1 MGGAPH
7 FPFSERSLMSKR
19 MLPKRR
25 LENVGLTLTGACVA
39 LVALI
44 VVTLIVMVAQQG
56 LSAFL
61 VDGLDFGQFVTGTSW
76 VPSDGKFGA
85 LPLIVTSFGVMLLST
100 LLTLPIALGS
110 AIFVVEVR
118 PGFGRKVFQPL
129 VELLV
134 GIPSVVYGLIG
145 LTVVN
150 AAMRAIFGE
159 AAGTGAGILSG
170 AIVLAVMIL
179 PTVTTLSIDALA
191 AVPNQYREGSYA
203 LGCTR
208 WQTVW
213 HVVLKSALPSLMTA
227 VILGMTRA
235 FGETLAV
242 QMVIGGVEKV
252 MPAGLLSPAA
262 TLTTALTSG
271 FANATTG
278 SVQYHALWALGLL
291 LMGMSLLFI
300 LVIHL
305 IGSKG
310 AKDRGSPHRR
320 GRPRRT
326 RRQDSPPGP
335 RCHGY
340 PHRHRGLRAGASR
353 RHRGVHRVPGHWQ
366 GPLAGLP
373 HHAACGRR
381 QPRHLL

>member
-1 MGGAPH
+1 MA
-7 FPFSERSLMSKR
+7 KQ

-25 LENVGLTLTGACVA
+25 LENIGLGLTGACVA
-39 LVALI
+39 AVALV

-56 LSAFL
+56 LSAFFQ
-61 VDGLDFGQFVTGTSW
+61 DGISLGAFLTGTSW
-76 VPSDGKFGA
+76 VPSDDKFGA
-85 LPLIVTSFGVMLLST
+85 LPLIVSSFGVTILST
-100 LLTLPIALGS
+100 VLTLPVAVGS

-150 AAMRAIFGE
+150 AAMRAIFGD

-191 AVPNQYREGSYA
+191 AVPDSYREGSYA

-208 WQTVW
+208 WQTVL
-213 HVVLKSALPSLMTA
+213 HVVLRSALPSLMTA

-242 QMVIGGVEKV
+242 QMVIGGVEKI
-252 MPAGLLSPAA
+252 MPQGLLSPAA

-291 LMGMSLLFI
+291 LMGMSLFFI
-300 LVIHL
+300 LIIHV

-310 AKDRGSPHRR
+310 SKAN
-320 GRPRRT
+320 
-326 RRQDSPPGP
+326 
-335 RCHGY
+335 
-340 PHRHRGLRAGASR
+340 A
-353 RHRGVHRVPGHWQ
+353 
-366 GPLAGLP
+366 
-373 HHAACGRR
+373 
-381 QPRHLL
+381 

>member
-1 MGGAPH
+1 MA
-7 FPFSERSLMSKR
+7 KQ

-25 LENVGLTLTGACVA
+25 LENIGLGLTGACVA
-39 LVALI
+39 AVALV

-56 LSAFL
+56 LAAFFQDGIRLGAFL
-61 VDGLDFGQFVTGTSW
+61 TGTSW
-76 VPSDGKFGA
+76 VPSDDKFGA
-85 LPLIVTSFGVMLLST
+85 LPLIVSSFGVTILST
-100 LLTLPIALGS
+100 VFTLPVAVGS

-150 AAMRAIFGE
+150 AAMRAVFGE

-191 AVPNQYREGSYA
+191 AVPDSYREGSYA

-208 WQTVW
+208 WQTVL
-213 HVVLKSALPSLMTA
+213 HVVLRSALPSLMTA

-242 QMVIGGVEKV
+242 QMVIGGVEKI
-252 MPAGLLSPAA
+252 MPQGLLSPAA

-291 LMGMSLLFI
+291 LMGMSLFFI
-300 LVIHL
+300 LIIHV

-310 AKDRGSPHRR
+310 AK
-320 GRPRRT
+320 
-326 RRQDSPPGP
+326 
-335 RCHGY
+335 
-340 PHRHRGLRAGASR
+340 ANA
-353 RHRGVHRVPGHWQ
+353 
-366 GPLAGLP
+366 
-373 HHAACGRR
+373 
-381 QPRHLL
+381 

>member
-1 MGGAPH
+1 MA
-7 FPFSERSLMSKR
+7 KQ

-25 LENVGLTLTGACVA
+25 LENIGLGLTGACVA
-39 LVALI
+39 AVALV

-56 LSAFL
+56 LSAFFQ
-61 VDGLDFGQFVTGTSW
+61 DGISLGAFLTGTSW
-76 VPSDGKFGA
+76 VPSDDKFGA
-85 LPLIVTSFGVMLLST
+85 LPLIVSSFGVTILST
-100 LLTLPIALGS
+100 VFTLPVAVGS

-150 AAMRAIFGE
+150 TAMRAVFGE
-159 AAGTGAGILSG
+159 AAGTGVGILSG

-191 AVPNQYREGSYA
+191 AVPDSYREGSYA

-208 WQTVW
+208 WQTVL

-242 QMVIGGVEKV
+242 QMVIGGVEKI
-252 MPAGLLSPAA
+252 MPQGLLSPAA

-291 LMGMSLLFI
+291 LMGMSLFFI
-300 LVIHL
+300 LIIHV

-310 AKDRGSPHRR
+310 AK
-320 GRPRRT
+320 
-326 RRQDSPPGP
+326 
-335 RCHGY
+335 
-340 PHRHRGLRAGASR
+340 ANA
-353 RHRGVHRVPGHWQ
+353 
-366 GPLAGLP
+366 
-373 HHAACGRR
+373 
-381 QPRHLL
+381 

>member
-1 MGGAPH
+1 MA
-7 FPFSERSLMSKR
+7 KQ

-25 LENVGLTLTGACVA
+25 LENIGLGLTGACVA
-39 LVALI
+39 AVALV

-56 LSAFL
+56 LAAFFQDGISLSAFL
-61 VDGLDFGQFVTGTSW
+61 TGTSW
-76 VPSDGKFGA
+76 VPSDDKFGA
-85 LPLIVTSFGVMLLST
+85 LPLIVSSFGVTILST
-100 LLTLPIALGS
+100 VFTLPVAVGS

-145 LTVVN
+145 LAVVN
-150 AAMRAIFGE
+150 AAMRAVFGE

-191 AVPNQYREGSYA
+191 AVPDSYREGSYA

-208 WQTVW
+208 WQTVL
-213 HVVLKSALPSLMTA
+213 HVVLRSALPSLMTA

-242 QMVIGGVEKV
+242 QMVIGGVEKI
-252 MPAGLLSPAA
+252 MPQGLLFPAA

-291 LMGMSLLFI
+291 LMGMSLFFI
-300 LVIHL
+300 LIIHV

-310 AKDRGSPHRR
+310 AK
-320 GRPRRT
+320 
-326 RRQDSPPGP
+326 
-335 RCHGY
+335 
-340 PHRHRGLRAGASR
+340 ANA
-353 RHRGVHRVPGHWQ
+353 
-366 GPLAGLP
+366 
-373 HHAACGRR
+373 
-381 QPRHLL
+381 

>member
-1 MGGAPH
+1 
-7 FPFSERSLMSKR
+7 
-19 MLPKRR
+19 
-25 LENVGLTLTGACVA
+25 
-39 LVALI
+39 
-44 VVTLIVMVAQQG
+44 
-56 LSAFL
+56 
-61 VDGLDFGQFVTGTSW
+61 
-76 VPSDGKFGA
+76 
-85 LPLIVTSFGVMLLST
+85 MLLST

-150 AAMRAIFGE
+150 AAMRRIFGE

-170 AIVLAVMIL
+170 AIVLAVID
-179 PTVTTLSIDALA
+179 PADGDDALDRRPALLSPTSTARAPTPWA
-191 AVPNQYREGSYA
+191 APAGRRSGTSFSRVR
-203 LGCTR
+203 
-208 WQTVW
+208 
-213 HVVLKSALPSLMTA
+213 LPSLMTA

-242 QMVIGGVEKV
+242 QMVIGGVEKI

-310 AKDRGSPHRR
+310 ANDRG
-320 GRPRRT
+320 
-326 RRQDSPPGP
+326 
-335 RCHGY
+335 
-340 PHRHRGLRAGASR
+340 
-353 RHRGVHRVPGHWQ
+353 
-366 GPLAGLP
+366 
-373 HHAACGRR
+373 
-381 QPRHLL
+381 

>member
-1 MGGAPH
+1 MA
-7 FPFSERSLMSKR
+7 KQ

-25 LENVGLTLTGACVA
+25 LENIGLGLTGACVA
-39 LVALI
+39 AVALV
-44 VVTLIVMVAQQG
+44 VVTLIVMVARQG
-56 LSAFL
+56 LAAFFQDGIGLGAFL
-61 VDGLDFGQFVTGTSW
+61 TGTSW
-76 VPSDGKFGA
+76 VPSDDKFGA
-85 LPLIVTSFGVMLLST
+85 LPLIVSSFGVTILST
-100 LLTLPIALGS
+100 VFTLPVAVGS

-118 PGFGRKVFQPL
+118 PRFGRKVFQPL

-150 AAMRAIFGE
+150 AAMRAVFGE

-191 AVPNQYREGSYA
+191 AVPDSYREGSYA

-208 WQTVW
+208 WQTVL
-213 HVVLKSALPSLMTA
+213 HVVLRSALPSLMTA

-242 QMVIGGVEKV
+242 QMVIGGVEKI
-252 MPAGLLSPAA
+252 MPQGLLSPAA

-291 LMGMSLLFI
+291 LMGMSLFFI
-300 LVIHL
+300 LIIHV

-310 AKDRGSPHRR
+310 AK
-320 GRPRRT
+320 
-326 RRQDSPPGP
+326 
-335 RCHGY
+335 
-340 PHRHRGLRAGASR
+340 ANA
-353 RHRGVHRVPGHWQ
+353 
-366 GPLAGLP
+366 
-373 HHAACGRR
+373 
-381 QPRHLL
+381 